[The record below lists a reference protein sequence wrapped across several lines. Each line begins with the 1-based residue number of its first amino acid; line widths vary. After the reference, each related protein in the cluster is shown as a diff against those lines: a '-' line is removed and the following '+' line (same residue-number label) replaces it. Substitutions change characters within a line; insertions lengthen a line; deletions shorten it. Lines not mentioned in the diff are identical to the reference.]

1 MTFNF
6 INLSVLQHH
15 PTQILDSVLNTNP
28 GISEVIESFGIKH
41 QEESKDKHLYS
52 ISLFSFFFPPQA
64 CHFGE
69 EVLHLHAQQAKPKRI
84 NFSSMS

>member
-1 MTFNF
+1 MTLNF

-52 ISLFSFFFPPQA
+52 ISLLSFFFFPPKHVTLERKSYIYMHNRQSQNTSIFLA
-64 CHFGE
+64 
-69 EVLHLHAQQAKPKRI
+69 
-84 NFSSMS
+84 

>member
-1 MTFNF
+1 MTLNF

-52 ISLFSFFFPPQA
+52 ISLLSFFFSP
-64 CHFGE
+64 
-69 EVLHLHAQQAKPKRI
+69 L
-84 NFSSMS
+84 SMSLWRGSPTSTCTIGKAKTHQFF